1 MLVEL
6 KLLKGDL
13 KKIQSNLEKF
23 DESRERAL
31 QASRTATRLSDWA
44 IIQIHRGDL
53 KEAEKT
59 LKKAR
64 ISLRRMEKFL
74 RGNPELKYFGNIIVA
89 YQEYAE
95 AMLLFRLTSSGRLPS
110 LREVGVESTPYILG
124 LLDFIGELR
133 RMTLNFLRK
142 GKALE
147 AEETLKLMEEV
158 YENIFS
164 LNHTAIIPTFRGK
177 MDAARRII
185 ETTRGDVVTEVG
197 RLSLEKAIRDLEK
210 NVRGRRS
217 AEV

>member
-1 MLVEL
+1 
-6 KLLKGDL
+6 LLKGDL
-13 KKIQSNLEKF
+13 KKIQSDLEKF
-23 DESRERAL
+23 DESRERVL

-53 KEAEKT
+53 RKAEET

-64 ISLRRMEKFL
+64 ASLKHVGKLLEE
-74 RGNPELKYFGNIIVA
+74 NPELKHWGNITVA

-95 AMLLFRLTSSGRLPS
+95 AKLLFHLTSNGKLPS
-110 LREVGVESTPYILG
+110 LKEVGVESTPYILG
-124 LLDFIGELR
+124 LLDLIGELR

-147 AEETLKLMEEV
+147 AEKTLKLMEEI
-158 YENIFS
+158 YEDVFS

-177 MDAARRII
+177 IDAARRAV
-185 ETTRGDVVTEVG
+185 ETTRGDVVTEIG

-210 NVRGRRS
+210 HVRGRKN